1 MAWFGADFIEGVGW
15 IPRGS
20 PVEPAPSPAP
30 QQASSNVFTPYI
42 PYQNAVT
49 PRASGYGYN
58 VQTQPAQQKAQPNL
72 LDILRQSYN
81 AANKPYGPE
90 SGKVGTN
97 TPTETAGPTPQ
108 QVEQQTAASRQV
120 YTAEPRRLTWD
131 EYYALDDKQR
141 SAVDYNGM
149 LFEAQQKDRAGVP
162 TYDTDGSGSTSL
174 KEVGKSA
181 DAGYKKAYSNAF
193 GREATDETEYAAN
206 TMGLL
211 NALRMKDYGASGVRD
226 YSGSS
231 GFITA
236 DDMQTL
242 NAPMEAGDRATSTPG
257 VSNSRNTMVDALA
270 TSMMRWQQTISQGSA
285 RISGNDVKMTATDQL
300 SNEQRSALVDSMRK
314 SLATPNAAVR
324 MTGEGDWYDPTSGV
338 DLSPMIDPTDRGRIA
353 KMDYIYN
360 LATKGGADDAG
371 LSNRETLVRMKFGD
385 TSDPTNV
392 TAGIPL
398 EEWLQYME
406 NRKRIG
412 SGEKDMAA
420 LGNLGNK

>member
-15 IPRGS
+15 IPRDS

-30 QQASSNVFTPYI
+30 QQGSSNTFTPYI
-42 PYQNAVT
+42 PYENAVA
-49 PRASGYGYN
+49 PRTSSVGYN
-58 VQTQPAQQKAQPNL
+58 VQVKQKTQPDL
-72 LDILRQSYN
+72 LDIMRQSFN
-81 AANKPYGPE
+81 AANNPYGSE

-97 TPTETAGPTPQ
+97 IRATAEGPSP
-108 QVEQQTAASRQV
+108 EEAAQKTQADRQV
-120 YTAEPRRLTWD
+120 YTSEPRRLTWD
-131 EYYALDDKQR
+131 EYYALDSKQR

-149 LFEAQQKDRAGVP
+149 LFEAQQKDRASVSQ
-162 TYDTDGSGSTSL
+162 YDADRSGSASL
-174 KEVGKSA
+174 KEVGKNA

-193 GREATDETEYAAN
+193 GREATDDTEYAAN

-270 TSMMRWQQTISQGSA
+270 TSMMRWQQTIGQGSS
-285 RISGNDVKMTATDQL
+285 RISGNDVKMTAMDQM

-314 SLATPNAAVR
+314 SLAAPNAAVR
-324 MTGEGDWYDPTSGV
+324 MTGVGDRYDPSSGV
-338 DLSPMIDPTDRGRIA
+338 DVSPMIDPSDRERIA

-371 LSNRETLVRMKFGD
+371 LSNRETLARMKFGD

-406 NRKRIG
+406 NRKRIS